1 MLDIHKREVG
11 TVSVL
16 SLDGELDVE
25 GAQNLKVSLSCLF
38 QEDAKKVIINWSD
51 VDRINF
57 ASLQMVTRPMKDL
70 VVNRPMAFCGM
81 SDAVKK
87 SLKTV
92 PFFDKIKE
100 FDSED
105 RALSRL

>member
-16 SLDGELDVE
+16 SLDGELDLD
-25 GAQNLKVSLSCLF
+25 GAQNLKVCLTCLF
-38 QEDAKKVIINWSD
+38 QEATKKVIIDWTD

-70 VVNRPMAFCGM
+70 LANGPMAFCGM

-105 RALSRL
+105 RALTRL